1 MKQIL
6 TSIKKRCQGSS
17 PGFTLIEIMAAMI
30 IFLIATV
37 GVTGALTIG
46 LRSILGARL
55 DSLGR
60 DAAREQIEELSAR
73 PFFVPYSTDPNVG
86 TTGKV
91 DLLDVYYPG
100 LLSTSYTDEQNNLW
114 SGSYT
119 APSDDADA
127 YYTMHLPK
135 DKNGVERTVVA
146 RFFNARFFNDSG
158 QTVTPLSTY
167 NAGSTGDDTPPSY
180 LVKVTVTTSWTSQDG
195 KQSYSLDKLI
205 SSSNQFGTGV
215 VGTQPNS
222 YHWSNSHVNLIGG
235 LFVTETESGG
245 FYPPIV
251 NGSFG
256 NASSRTNYNY
266 GPYSTAS
273 ATGGQEWI
281 VNSDAFTGATASI
294 SGPPNDSLTAGPYTI
309 APAIWPQ
316 PYISGSSVEV
326 HNKGSNSTDPEVEAE
341 SRAAVGTMSLQLQQ
355 LGNPPNASVPGF
367 QQWYFINP
375 AISVTGTGTS
385 CAAGTPQ
392 VQGEIVQQNGV
403 STAQNVSMCY
413 QQVNILPLQ
422 AYSGST
428 PSALQ
433 GLLFIGSFKASAN
446 ASADGKSGGASSS
459 LTYAATI
466 GVFNPD
472 KSAADC
478 TGDAC
483 YDLYDVTP
491 DNAQATM
498 ETILSNSHYVLQ
510 QALITELYGSTQT
523 DISNALVKTSDG
535 TLASV
540 NVGASLDQ
548 MTNDLSGNAL
558 LRISMRYGTEVR
570 RQIDGNQANLFN
582 EQGLQRVWLGSF
594 DVSVNQNQ

>member
-60 DAAREQIEELSAR
+60 DAAREQIEEISAR
-73 PFFVPYSTDPNVG
+73 PFFVPYSTDPDVG
-86 TTGKV
+86 APGKV
-91 DLLDVYYPG
+91 DLLDIYYPG
-100 LLSTSYTDEQNNLW
+100 LFSTSYTDPQYTQNNLW

-119 APSDDADA
+119 AASDDA

-135 DKNGVERTVVA
+135 DNNGVERTVVA
-146 RFFNARFFNDSG
+146 RFFDDYG
-158 QTVTPLSTY
+158 QPVTPSSTY
-167 NAGSTGDDTPPSY
+167 NAGSLTGDDTPPSY

-235 LFVTETESGG
+235 LFVTETGSSGS
-245 FYPPIV
+245 YSPTV

-281 VNSDAFTGATASI
+281 INSDAFNGATASI

-316 PYISGSSVEV
+316 PYISGSLVEA
-326 HNKGSNSTDPEVEAE
+326 HNQGSNAGDPEVEAE

-355 LGNPPNASVPGF
+355 LGNPPNASAPGF

-375 AISVTGTGTS
+375 AISVTGPGTS
-385 CAAGTPQ
+385 CSAGTPQ

-433 GLLFIGSFKASAN
+433 GLLFIRSFKPSAN

-472 KSAADC
+472 KSADC

-483 YDLYDVTP
+483 YVTYDVTP

-498 ETILSNSHYVLQ
+498 ETILSDSDYVLQ

-548 MTNDLSGNAL
+548 LTNDLSGNAL

-570 RQIDGNQANLFN
+570 RQIDGNQVNLFN

-594 DVSVNQNQ
+594 DVSVNQNH